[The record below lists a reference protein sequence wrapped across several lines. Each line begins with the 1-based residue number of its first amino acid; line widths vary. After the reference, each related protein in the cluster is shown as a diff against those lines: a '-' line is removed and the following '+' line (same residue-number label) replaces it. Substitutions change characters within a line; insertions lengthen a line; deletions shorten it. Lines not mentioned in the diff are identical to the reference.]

1 MLSGPVLTLPDVMQV
16 WLRSQQSGKSM
27 LNWLHAGAQAA
38 ILASRCMYARQAAAS
53 PPALTEAGVWVHGSQ
68 LLAAYLRLYLQ
79 GLLKVDGMARLGVR
93 TLKGGLLGVDV
104 SLNGSGPM
112 TGIIDLVS
120 GNLE

>member
-1 MLSGPVLTLPDVMQV
+1 V
-16 WLRSQQSGKSM
+16 
-27 LNWLHAGAQAA
+27 
-38 ILASRCMYARQAAAS
+38 
-53 PPALTEAGVWVHGSQ
+53 
-68 LLAAYLRLYLQ
+68 Q

-120 GNLE
+120 SDMHLEDTAAEHAGPCS